1 MDKAITT
8 PELFRLLSLSIG
20 REKEATAYMVAKV
33 FGISPGAASS
43 WKKGWSVMDEKNAQK
58 AAEMLNIDN
67 DFIQLSLE
75 AERKNKSGLEKI
87 AMIFERAA
95 IAAQTHGTRAASTF
109 ALVALSPSLIGT
121 LREICILCKTFT
133 ILNYPK
139 TGHFRPVPAFV

>member
-1 MDKAITT
+1 MKNAITT

-20 REKEATAYMVAKV
+20 KEKQASAYAVAKAI
-33 FGISPGAASS
+33 GCTQTAAKN
-43 WKKGWSVMDEKNAQK
+43 WELGNRVMDEVHAQK
-58 AAEMLNIDN
+58 VAEMLNLDN
-67 DFIQLSLE
+67 DFVQLSLE

-95 IAAQTHGTRAASTF
+95 IAAQTHGTRAVSTF
-109 ALVALSPSLIGT
+109 ALLALSPSLIGT